1 MPVLW
6 NEVEMGM
13 RHFTVWHLVLWFVAG
28 YLNGYFD
35 RDSHRFRGLMYAGGM
50 LLAVVILTLLECK

>member
-1 MPVLW
+1 
-6 NEVEMGM
+6 M

-35 RDSHRFRGLMYAGGM
+35 RDGHRFSGLMFAGGM
-50 LLAVVILTLLECK
+50 LLGVVILTLLEWE